1 MQEISLEHIVCSRY
15 WGARDIYVKFL
26 KREKK
31 IPCPWSS
38 GEVWDL
44 VPCHMQWKSAIHYDN
59 GSDSNEDRN
68 NDGEQFMH
76 FLLLPWQINI
86 NVTA

>member
-1 MQEISLEHIVCSRY
+1 MQELSLEHIVCSRY

-44 VPCHMQWKSAIHYDN
+44 VPCHMQWKSAKHYDN
-59 GSDSNEDRN
+59 GSDSDEDRKMMEN
-68 NDGEQFMH
+68 NLCIFYCYHDK
-76 FLLLPWQINI
+76 LP
-86 NVTA
+86 